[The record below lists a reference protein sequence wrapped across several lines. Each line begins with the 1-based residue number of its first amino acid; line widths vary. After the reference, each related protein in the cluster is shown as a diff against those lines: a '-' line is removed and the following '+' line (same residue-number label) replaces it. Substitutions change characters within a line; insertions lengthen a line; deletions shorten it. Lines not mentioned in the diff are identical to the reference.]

1 MILTTSANCESH
13 YSDNSGF
20 LSQYKNSLTTFF
32 EIINNHRRK
41 VPSNIYYNW
50 IETPIKNLVN
60 KTALLSD
67 SFNNNYHRKK
77 KRIFKDA
84 KKISLYKNNLKSIY
98 KITKKHRR
106 KSDSK
111 IYHNWIERPIKILI
125 NKLWSSE
132 FFHILKATL
141 RKNILRRKR
150 RRKYNSFISLFKN
163 GLRRQIGVLDPSIGR
178 SILTGVANIGIT
190 YAGFANS
197 IINNEFREEGL
208 AAIEKD
214 LDDLED
220 MVTGLEA
227 VATSYQST
235 LSSACTFASYAVDN
249 LSQYSSSSFSTSS
262 QTLWSNYPSVC

>member
-1 MILTTSANCESH
+1 MNRTLQLVILTTCANCESH
-13 YSDNSGF
+13 YSDNNGF
-20 LSQYKNSLTTFF
+20 LSKYKNSLTTFF

-67 SFNNNYHRKK
+67 SFRKK
-77 KRIFKDA
+77 KRIFKNA
-84 KKISLYKNNLKSIY
+84 NKISLYNNNLKSIY

-125 NKLWSSE
+125 DKLWSSE

-163 GLRRQIGVLDPSIGR
+163 GLRRQIGVLDPSIGV
-178 SILTGVANIGIT
+178 SIYITIYRVA
-190 YAGFANS
+190 
-197 IINNEFREEGL
+197 
-208 AAIEKD
+208 
-214 LDDLED
+214 
-220 MVTGLEA
+220 
-227 VATSYQST
+227 
-235 LSSACTFASYAVDN
+235 
-249 LSQYSSSSFSTSS
+249 
-262 QTLWSNYPSVC
+262 